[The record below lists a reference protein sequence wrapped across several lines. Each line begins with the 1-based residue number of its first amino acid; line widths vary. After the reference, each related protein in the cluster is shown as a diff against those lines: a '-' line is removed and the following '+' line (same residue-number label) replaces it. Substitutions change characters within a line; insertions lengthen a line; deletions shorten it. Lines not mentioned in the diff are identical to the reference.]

1 MKLKVFIS
9 SLITT
14 SFVDDLIDEFHDVD
28 FIFDEDLYNFSEQIG
43 DADVF
48 MGYLPREAFQAA
60 KKLRWL
66 HCPGTGIEKIL
77 EIKEIVESDV
87 VITNALDAH
96 TQPMAAHGMG
106 MILTLAHHLR
116 DLWEDQKLRKWDT
129 QHYDGEMLELY
140 GSTMGILGIGGIGSA
155 IAKRARSFGMTV
167 YGIDLN
173 DSLLPEGV
181 QEVWGPD
188 RLSELMAVSDW
199 FVVAVPFTKETENLI
214 DDTQLDYLKKGA
226 RIIVLSR
233 GGIVEEASL
242 LERLEDGSI
251 GGAGLDATSI
261 EPLPISSGLWSHPN
275 VLITPHVSALT
286 TEMWDS
292 RREIFKENLRRFVKG
307 KPFLYVCDKDRGY

>member
-1 MKLKVFIS
+1 MFAILLIVALSTGWLVWIS
-9 SLITT
+9 R
-14 SFVDDLIDEFHDVD
+14 FV
-28 FIFDEDLYNFSEQIG
+28 
-43 DADVF
+43 
-48 MGYLPREAFQAA
+48 
-60 KKLRWL
+60 
-66 HCPGTGIEKIL
+66 
-77 EIKEIVESDV
+77 
-87 VITNALDAH
+87 
-96 TQPMAAHGMG
+96 
-106 MILTLAHHLR
+106 
-116 DLWEDQKLRKWDT
+116 WEDQKLRKWDT

-181 QEVWGPD
+181 QEVWGLD

-261 EPLPISSGLWSHPN
+261 EPLPKSSGLWSHPN

-286 TEMWDS
+286 TEMWDG

-307 KPFLYVCDKDRGY
+307 EPFLYVCDKERGY

>member
-48 MGYLPREAFQAA
+48 MGYLPREAFLAA

-96 TQPMAAHGMG
+96 TQPMADHGMG

-129 QHYDGEMLELY
+129 QHYCLLYTSPSPRDGL
-140 GSTMGILGIGGIGSA
+140 
-155 IAKRARSFGMTV
+155 
-167 YGIDLN
+167 
-173 DSLLPEGV
+173 
-181 QEVWGPD
+181 
-188 RLSELMAVSDW
+188 
-199 FVVAVPFTKETENLI
+199 
-214 DDTQLDYLKKGA
+214 
-226 RIIVLSR
+226 LSR
-233 GGIVEEASL
+233 M
-242 LERLEDGSI
+242 
-251 GGAGLDATSI
+251 
-261 EPLPISSGLWSHPN
+261 PSS
-275 VLITPHVSALT
+275 A
-286 TEMWDS
+286 
-292 RREIFKENLRRFVKG
+292 
-307 KPFLYVCDKDRGY
+307 